1 MSLVH
6 SDLLSE
12 NALAGLEQAA
22 DVIVGINSGQTAGET
37 TIKVRFFHEISSIF
51 PRILR
56 EKFRKN
62 NYLISGHKYSIISDF
77 CVKI

>member
-22 DVIVGINSGQTAGET
+22 DVIVRVTSGQTAGET
-37 TIKVRFFHEISSIF
+37 TIKVRSFHEISLIF
-51 PRILR
+51 HELF
-56 EKFRKN
+56 EKNSEKIIKN
-62 NYLISGHKYSIISDF
+62 LLKNGCRQTQL
-77 CVKI
+77 